1 MPYKS
6 QNTHLDIPALQPC
19 DNLSPIAEKGVKQ
32 LCYHSCSID
41 MIINQR
47 HTCKNLGDTFFSHFW
62 EMKTWE
68 IFWTSKIQ
76 NKIDGWK
83 ASTLENTRGMEQCR
97 RNLKSLTAF
106 DTCVYCQGAV
116 FFFLPWGRE
125 NYWPF
130 RKPAT
135 SFAQSSSS
143 QLLQSGVIVKGDW
156 TPLSHIFSFKGLLS
170 FLLRERLGAE
180 RSDLSLIAP
189 YLHYTVMNGEGT
201 TPSKSEK

>member
-32 LCYHSCSID
+32 LCYHSCSTD

-106 DTCVYCQGAV
+106 DTCVYCQGAG
-116 FFFLPWGRE
+116 FF
-125 NYWPF
+125 
-130 RKPAT
+130 
-135 SFAQSSSS
+135 SSHEEER
-143 QLLQSGVIVKGDW
+143 I
-156 TPLSHIFSFKGLLS
+156 TGLLGS
-170 FLLRERLGAE
+170 PQHPLHSQVQASCYRVVLL
-180 RSDLSLIAP
+180 
-189 YLHYTVMNGEGT
+189 
-201 TPSKSEK
+201 